1 MARPMIFPSPRFAAR
16 NQRNLRGTLF
26 SLFVVWSMLLSLTG
40 CGSLPQPF
48 GRDGTQPATIQ
59 PNLVAGAGIVVTGID
74 NGGAFGEKL
83 SHTVVGELQRREIP
97 AASTGGNQRSSR
109 LSGTLGGHRSGAAI
123 YWSLAGADGALRGR
137 LTQPLGTAIDEPC
150 CDQRRMDVLAAQAS
164 RWVIGLINPALESG
178 SLRPVVSVPHVVG
191 APGDG
196 SNALSRA
203 MARALEADGAVIDSA
218 SYKFLVLGS
227 VFLRDI
233 DQRRQEVEIVWE
245 VLDDSG
251 SRLGEVSQ
259 GNTIPAGRLD
269 RVWGEIAVAV
279 ANAGAPGILEVVR
292 RAIPR

>member
-1 MARPMIFPSPRFAAR
+1 
-16 NQRNLRGTLF
+16 
-26 SLFVVWSMLLSLTG
+26 MLLSLAG
-40 CGSLPQPF
+40 CGALPQPF

-59 PNLVAGAGIVVTGID
+59 PNLVSGAGIVVTGIE
-74 NGGAFGEKL
+74 NGGDFGERL

-97 AASTGGNQRSSR
+97 AANTGGNQRSSR
-109 LSGTLGGHRSGAAI
+109 LFGTLGGHRSGAAI
-123 YWSLAGADGALRGR
+123 YWSLAGADGELRGR
-137 LTQPLGTAIDEPC
+137 LTQPLGDATDEPC
-150 CDQRRMDVLAAQAS
+150 CDQTRLDFLAAQAS
-164 RWVIGLINPALESG
+164 RWVIGLINPVLGSG
-178 SLRPVVSVPHVVG
+178 SSRPVVSVPRVIG

-203 MARALEADGAVIDSA
+203 MARALEADGAVIDA
-218 SYKFLVLGS
+218 ANYRFLVLSS
-227 VFLRDI
+227 VFLRDV

-269 RVWGEIAVAV
+269 RVWGEIAIAV

-292 RAIPR
+292 KAAPR